1 MKPKTQFL
9 HALVVIL
16 VPLTAVIGPARL
28 ASAVTEEKAQ
38 SQLTPWSGWWWPIR
52 HGGIL
57 KPLGKY
63 DQISGRESAQWEAKR
78 HSVDRN
84 TPEWAGYCHAT
95 AAAAVSEKE
104 PARGHKVPSQE
115 GTHVNLGIG
124 DQKALLNACHT
135 ADHANIHGDRYGDGI
150 GDEDK
155 NDLTPDRL
163 VYLLRFYLKQQ
174 QIPLILDIEEGKP
187 VWNYPVYAYE
197 LRYWPKDD
205 AGLHEGELS
214 LLMAD
219 MDVPADFQGLKPF
232 KKTYQFTIK
241 IQNGALVMGSGQWLG
256 RSRKDHPDFAWY
268 PYAAQSENPEV
279 VYAEVQ
285 QLVATATPEPAAD
298 DTTESDTTNQPEP
311 EVDPEA
317 ETQPNTETSPE
328 NQPSPEV
335 DPDPESDPAP
345 DAQPVTETP
354 SDNQPE
360 AESQPVPVDDSVSDD
375 QPATEPQPADQP
387 ATQPQ
392 PQPVTQPKPQP
403 EQPTIA
409 ESTVEPR
416 PQPETRPESTPETE
430 TQVDAVSTPRP
441 QPNDQAETAEETPV
455 ENEASVKP
463 PGDAVVVSPME
474 LVAMI
479 TGKTSSFLLDVTV
492 EGFDGATYRM
502 GDTFTVRCASQRRGY
517 LYLIYLNKDGGAS
530 LLFPQA
536 GQDNRVPANRSITVP
551 RPKTELVFGVDGP
564 AGIAR
569 VKALVTTRPLVLSGR
584 TPAGQG
590 PSQHRSGTQQKVVQ
604 PTGFRWNPTQKRQIQ
619 ALLEQY
625 QKTGKVAPDNL
636 AGIDLKRLLG
646 PFAQDEVVFYVEPN
660 ERRGSK

>member
-1 MKPKTQFL
+1 MKPKIQFS
-9 HALVVIL
+9 HAFFVIL

-57 KPLGKY
+57 EPLGKY
-63 DQISGRESAQWEAKR
+63 DQITGRESAQWESK
-78 HSVDRN
+78 HHPIEGN

-104 PARGHKVPSQE
+104 PARRHRVPAQE

-205 AGLHEGELS
+205 TGLHEGVLS

-219 MDVPADFQGLKPF
+219 MDVPADFRGLKPF
-232 KKTYQFTIK
+232 KKTYRFTLK
-241 IQNGALVMGSGQWLG
+241 IQNGALVMGSGRWLG
-256 RSRKDHPDFAWY
+256 RNRRDHPDFAWY
-268 PYAAQSENPEV
+268 PYAAQAENPEV

-285 QLVATATPEPAAD
+285 QLVTSTTPEPAED
-298 DTTESDTTNQPEP
+298 DATEPETDDEPETEPETDEQPE
-311 EVDPEA
+311 
-317 ETQPNTETSPE
+317 TETEPDTETTPE
-328 NQPSPEV
+328 NQPG
-335 DPDPESDPAP
+335 PESPP
-345 DAQPVTETP
+345 ESET
-354 SDNQPE
+354 Q
-360 AESQPVPVDDSVSDD
+360 
-375 QPATEPQPADQP
+375 
-387 ATQPQ
+387 
-392 PQPVTQPKPQP
+392 
-403 EQPTIA
+403 
-409 ESTVEPR
+409 
-416 PQPETRPESTPETE
+416 PESTPEPEARPATE
-430 TQVDAVSTPRP
+430 TERP
-441 QPNDQAETAEETPV
+441 ARPSEEAEPDEETPADTG
-455 ENEASVKP
+455 ASTEP
-463 PGDAVVVSPME
+463 PSDAIVVSPME

-492 EGFDGATYRM
+492 EGFDGATYRI

-517 LYLIYLNKDGGAS
+517 LYLIYVNKDGQAS
-530 LLFPQA
+530 LLFPQV

-551 RPKTELVFGVDGP
+551 RPNAKLAFGVEGP
-564 AGIAR
+564 PGIAR
-569 VKALVTTRPLVLSGR
+569 VKALVTTRPLVLSGQ

-590 PSQHRSGTQQKVVQ
+590 QSQPRSGTQQQVVQ

-619 ALLEQY
+619 ALLNQY
-625 QKTGKVAPDNL
+625 QKTGQVAPDDL